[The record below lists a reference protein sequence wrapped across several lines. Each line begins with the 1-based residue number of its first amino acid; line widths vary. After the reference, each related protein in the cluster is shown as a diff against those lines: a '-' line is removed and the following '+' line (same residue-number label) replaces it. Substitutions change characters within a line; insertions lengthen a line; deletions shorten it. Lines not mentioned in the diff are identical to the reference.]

1 MDWSIHVGNVRKTV
15 SAVELVR
22 LVWTEG
28 RTLEVPLKMAEMT
41 VRVSLAPLD

>member
-22 LVWTEG
+22 LVWG
-28 RTLEVPLKMAEMT
+28 RKKS
-41 VRVSLAPLD
+41 R